1 MRLRHSVVDGPG
13 LRRVRR
19 GRGFGYRDEDGV
31 AIADST
37 TLQRIED
44 LVIPPAWRKVWIC
57 PHPNGHIQ
65 AVGTDAAGRRQ
76 YIYHSQWQ
84 EDRSEA
90 KLTGCLSCQRCSLSG
105 VPASRAI
112 PPPRAVPRSV
122 LGTGLTTAGPR
133 VLPPVAIGTPRR
145 TTSIRIATSLRRPHH
160 HAFDDG
166 SSSTIRPRAS
176 VRRTTAGGRP
186 GGGACC
192 PVPPAEPEQSAI
204 AG

>member
-19 GRGFGYRDEDGV
+19 GCGFGYRDEDGV

-44 LVIPPAWRKVWIC
+44 LVIPPACRKVWIC

-84 EDRSEA
+84 
-90 KLTGCLSCQRCSLSG
+90 
-105 VPASRAI
+105 
-112 PPPRAVPRSV
+112 
-122 LGTGLTTAGPR
+122 
-133 VLPPVAIGTPRR
+133 
-145 TTSIRIATSLRRPHH
+145 
-160 HAFDDG
+160 
-166 SSSTIRPRAS
+166 
-176 VRRTTAGGRP
+176 
-186 GGGACC
+186 
-192 PVPPAEPEQSAI
+192 
-204 AG
+204 